1 MTVVVDTNALMMP
14 VEVGVRLFDELERLG
29 VSDPVVPQAVVDELE
44 KLAAAGNGEEATAAS
59 VGLDLADRCRTVA
72 TEADYADDAVVEVTA
87 TGGAVG
93 AAADEVAGDRSVDA
107 AVTNDAPLKKRLLA
121 EGVPVIGLR
130 GQHKLAITQP

>member
-29 VSDPVVPQAVVDELE
+29 VDDPVVPQAVRDELT

-59 VGLDLADRCRTVA
+59 VGLDLAERCRTVTTA
-72 TEADYADDAVVEVTA
+72 ADYADDAVIE
-87 TGGAVG
+87 
-93 AAADEVAGDRSVDA
+93 AAASADVDA
-107 AVTNDAPLKKRLLA
+107 VVTNDKPLKDRLLA

>member
-29 VSDPVVPQAVVDELE
+29 VSEPVVPRAVVDELD

-59 VGLDLADRCRTVA
+59 VGRDLADRCTVVD
-72 TEADYADDAVVEVTA
+72 TEADYADDAVVEAASRPDVN
-87 TGGAVG
+87 AV
-93 AAADEVAGDRSVDA
+93 
-107 AVTNDAPLKKRLLA
+107 VTNDKPLKERLLA
-121 EGVPVIGLR
+121 AGVPVIGLR